1 MALEANPGFS
11 VLHATVAAVQA
22 ELGRSDAARA
32 AATRLLEVAPE
43 WTISGFV
50 RMAVMRPELM
60 DKLAS
65 ALRKTGLPE

>member
-1 MALEANPGFS
+1 MLR
-11 VLHATVAAVQA
+11 
-22 ELGRSDAARA
+22 GRQPR
-32 AATRLLEVAPE
+32 EVAPE

-50 RMAVMRPELM
+50 RMEVMRPELM